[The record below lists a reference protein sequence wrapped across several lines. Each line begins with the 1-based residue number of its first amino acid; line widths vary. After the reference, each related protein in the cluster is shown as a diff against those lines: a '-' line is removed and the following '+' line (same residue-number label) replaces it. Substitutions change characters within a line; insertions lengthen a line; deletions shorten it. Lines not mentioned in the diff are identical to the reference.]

1 MTIFNLKMIMK
12 DRGIGNKT
20 LSEKSGVPLGTLNKI
35 IYGDTA
41 NPTLDNMRAIADAL
55 GCTLDDF
62 VRDPKDLFVES
73 MPSDSNSFY
82 KMYAA
87 LDKHGK
93 EVVDFLLQKEFE
105 RCSASRFDDEPDVDA
120 ALEKIN
126 KNNKDSIAE

>member
-62 VRDPKDLFVES
+62 VRG
-73 MPSDSNSFY
+73 
-82 KMYAA
+82 
-87 LDKHGK
+87 HG
-93 EVVDFLLQKEFE
+93 
-105 RCSASRFDDEPDVDA
+105 
-120 ALEKIN
+120 
-126 KNNKDSIAE
+126 